1 MTWVGSILRTTGL
14 DEAPQLWNVLRG
26 DMSLVDPVPRSA
38 TTPPGSP
45 TRCGVTAIG
54 TGCRR
59 G

>member
-14 DEAPQLWNVLRG
+14 DEAPQLWNVLRD
-26 DMSLVDPVPRSA
+26 DMSLVGPVPRSA

-45 TRCGVTAIG
+45 TPCGATPIG